1 MAYIC
6 GEGRVRTPSSAG
18 VRDLTAE
25 TRGPGH
31 TQFLPLMSCGLEQNG
46 LPVCT
51 PRTEKPTSQGCV
63 QAELAPCK
71 DRSGR
76 AGCWIICRGHRETK
90 PPAQGP
96 RAAGVQP
103 GLLSLSPQAVTHGM
117 HS

>member
-1 MAYIC
+1 MAYIY
-6 GEGRVRTPSSAG
+6 GEGRVRTPPSAG

-31 TQFLPLMSCGLEQNG
+31 TQFLPLTSCGLEQNG
-46 LPVCT
+46 LPGCT

-63 QAELAPCK
+63 QAELARK

-76 AGCWIICRGHRETK
+76 AACWVICRRHGETK

-96 RAAGVQP
+96 RAAGAQP
-103 GLLSLSPQAVTHGM
+103 GLISLSPQAVTHGM